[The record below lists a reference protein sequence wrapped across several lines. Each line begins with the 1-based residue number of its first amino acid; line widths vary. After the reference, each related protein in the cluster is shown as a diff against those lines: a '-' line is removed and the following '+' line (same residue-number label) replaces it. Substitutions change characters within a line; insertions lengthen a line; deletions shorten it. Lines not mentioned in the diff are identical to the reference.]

1 MRTAFRIMGLA
12 TGVLLLGTTCGMA
25 ESGTVATTGTAAQAR
40 AMLEKAIKA
49 LKSDERVAIAKFLN
63 PIGGF
68 IDRDL
73 HVFCY
78 DTRDGKFTAWT
89 SYRMLGTDIRTMRQK
104 DGNPIG
110 QRIFDANREGT
121 IVTLDY
127 NAPRP
132 SGGEPVPKQVLIT
145 IVGHQGCGV
154 SYYK

>member
-1 MRTAFRIMGLA
+1 MRNALRVGGLAMGL
-12 TGVLLLGTTCGMA
+12 LWLGMTCGMA
-25 ESGTVATTGTAAQAR
+25 QSGGTAAEAR
-40 AMLEKAIKA
+40 AMLEKAIVE
-49 LKSDERVAIAKFLN
+49 LKRNERVAIAKFLN

-78 DTRDGKFTAWT
+78 DTRDGKFTAYT
-89 SYRMLGTDIRTMRQK
+89 TYRMLGVDIRTMQEK
-104 DGNPIG
+104 DGSPTG
-110 QRIFDANREGT
+110 QRIFDANKPDT

-127 NAPRP
+127 NGPRP
-132 SGGEPVPKQVLIT
+132 GTTEPVPKQVVIT

>member
-1 MRTAFRIMGLA
+1 MRTALRIIGLA
-12 TGVLLLGTTCGMA
+12 TGVLLLGMTCGMA
-25 ESGTVATTGTAAQAR
+25 QSGTAATTGTAAEAR
-40 AMLEKAIKA
+40 AMLEKAIAA

-78 DTRDGKFTAWT
+78 DTRNGKFTAYT
-89 SYRMLGTDIRTMRQK
+89 TYRMLGTDIRTMRQK

-110 QRIFDANREGT
+110 QRIFDANKEGT
-121 IVTLDY
+121 IVTLDF

-132 SGGEPVPKQVLIT
+132 GESEPAPKQVLIT